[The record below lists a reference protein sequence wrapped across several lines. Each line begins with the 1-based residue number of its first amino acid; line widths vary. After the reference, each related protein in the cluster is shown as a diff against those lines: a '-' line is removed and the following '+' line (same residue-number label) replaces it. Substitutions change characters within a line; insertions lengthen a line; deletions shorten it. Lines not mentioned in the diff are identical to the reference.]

1 MISLQRWDDDLRLIA
16 NPYSSSVPV
25 TDPAQYYGRR
35 NDLLRVAVSIRNW
48 EPFAITGEP
57 RIGKSSFLYY
67 LTHPDGA
74 RKRAEFLD
82 YIGNPAA
89 YLFVLIELQLLPMR
103 NAQGFWRYLFDRLV
117 EEAGEAGIDAESLQA
132 AYRTSQE
139 AGSDDYQIQMSFEQ
153 YLKQLERKVLFLFD
167 DFDIVIK
174 DFERSEVRQVTDKL
188 RTLKAALTFK
198 SKLNYVIV
206 SSDPLVR
213 LFEAKDIAG
222 GLSPLFNIIISA
234 PPLGLLE
241 EGAVH
246 ELLQKPLQQSPAN
259 IPRFSEEDIT
269 FIDKLAGR
277 YPDFLKISCFH
288 LLEAKIQGPVDYSS
302 VRQTIENDDR
312 IQWLMK
318 WLWDRAK
325 QDELPLREVLLQIA
339 QGQMPANRLAF
350 RELCQRGLVDDS
362 ASPPQIFGELFRAF
376 ILYPD
381 AHAVMPTESTPLSAR
396 LTPLESKLY
405 NYLVEHAEQTC
416 TREQLQKV
424 IWGDKPPSSRDA
436 LEQLVKRLRGK
447 IEPSPDQP
455 VLLNIRG
462 QGYLL
467 RQLPLK

>member
-1 MISLQRWDDDLRLIA
+1 MISPQRWDNDLRLIT
-16 NPYSSSVPV
+16 NPYSSSMPV
-25 TDPAQYYGRR
+25 TNPAQYYGRR

-89 YLFVLIELQLLPMR
+89 YLFVLIELQLLPVR

-117 EEAGEAGIDAESLQA
+117 EEAGKAESLTA
-132 AYRTSQE
+132 EYHLGQE
-139 AGSDDYQIQMSFEQ
+139 AGSDDYQIQMSFEH
-153 YLKQLERKVLFLFD
+153 YLKQLERKVIFLFD
-167 DFDIVIK
+167 DFDILIR
-174 DFERSEVRQVTDKL
+174 DFERSEVRQITDKL
-188 RTLKAALTFK
+188 RTLKAALPFK

-206 SSDPLVR
+206 STDPLVQ
-213 LFEAKDIAG
+213 LFEDKGIAG
-222 GLSPLFNIIISA
+222 GLSPLSNIINSA

-241 EGAVH
+241 EDAVH
-246 ELLQKPLQQSPAN
+246 ELLQEPLQQSPAN
-259 IPRFSEEDIT
+259 IPHFSEEDIT
-269 FIDKLAGR
+269 FINKLSGR

-288 LLEAKIQGPVDYSS
+288 LLEAKIQGSADYNS
-302 VRQTIENDDR
+302 VWQTIGNDHR

-318 WLWDRAK
+318 RLWERAK

-339 QGQMPANRLAF
+339 QGQVSVKRLAF
-350 RELCQRGLVDDS
+350 RELCQRGFVDDLV
-362 ASPPQIFGELFRAF
+362 SPPQIFGELFHEF
-376 ILYPD
+376 VLNPD
-381 AHAVMPTESTPLSAR
+381 ARTLMPTESTPLAAN

-405 NYLVEHAEQTC
+405 NYLLAHVEQTC

-424 IWGDKPPSSRDA
+424 IWGDKLPSSPDA

-455 VLLNIRG
+455 VYLLNVRG

-467 RQLPLK
+467 RQRPTK